1 MGDDAARDR
10 GPGTRADVIEPTDDA
25 MVVVRGISPDARPSW
40 SDVTSAGI
48 FRVEPDGRFDLHYH
62 DCDEYWLIFAGRAR
76 VTVGSGTYTVE
87 PGDIV
92 CTPTGTE
99 HDVVGVYETLEG
111 FCFEARTP
119 EGGRVGHLH
128 RTPEAAQGHD
138 VPLLTDDGSS

>member
-10 GPGTRADVIEPTDDA
+10 GPGIRADVIEPMDDA

-62 DCDEYWLIFAGRAR
+62 DCDEYWLIYRGRAR
-76 VTVGSGTYTVE
+76 VLSEGIEYDVG

-92 CTPTGTE
+92 CTQTGEE
-99 HDVVGVYETLEG
+99 HDVLVVYEDLEA
-111 FCFEARTP
+111 FFFEDALP
-119 EGGRVGHLH
+119 AGGRTGHLH
-128 RTPEAAQGHD
+128 RTPEARAGHI
-138 VPLLTDDGSS
+138 VATGDDTP